1 MFWTVFA
8 ILLIVAFVVLLV
20 WFATHRDGNTADNLP
35 EESAGTN
42 PPING
47 TGMWT

>member
-8 ILLIVAFVVLLV
+8 ILLIVAFVALLV